1 MPILR
6 TYGDASFLGSATF
19 MAGQQTGRANRL
31 AQQRA
36 IDAQFVNE
44 RLRAREN
51 IVAMETA
58 ANLSRDRGGGG
69 YQSPRNQAEGTINDF
84 AAQRSAVRE
93 KRAFDDMQV
102 QEEQRKQQGVL
113 SALDAAYQGREK
125 DFTYHYARRRL
136 EEGQTI
142 PDRMLSGLG
151 VASASPAEAD
161 ARDQADMDG
170 QVDTVQPKTAHERGV
185 RHALTQGR
193 PSDIAPFLDQR
204 DTRSINLQGGARPLT
219 QDALEAR
226 AQLHGFADSQTDA
239 AVLEEVIK
247 SLGASKVSEEALAPL
262 RNRIN
267 QLQKEDIELK
277 APVAFEQAVGLFQ
290 TQLQAAQTKEGRTL
304 GTSER
309 RGLLARTLEQT
320 AKSYGLT
327 IEQMS
332 QFVRANDERR
342 REAEML
348 VQRAENAIV
357 QARAAVPLGGPAN
370 APGQPQ
376 PQGQPQGQP
385 QQGQPATDPQRQRRP
400 TFGRGNQE

>member
-58 ANLSRDRGGGG
+58 ANLNRDRGGHHGGG
-69 YQSPRNQAEGTINDF
+69 YHSPRNQAEGTINDF

-142 PDRMLSGLG
+142 PDRMLAGLG
-151 VASASPAEAD
+151 VASASPAEAN

-170 QVDTVQPKTAHERGV
+170 QVDTVQPKSAHERGV
-185 RHALTQGR
+185 RNALTQGR

-204 DTRSINLQGGARPLT
+204 DTRTINLQGGARPLT

-267 QLQKEDIELK
+267 QLQKEDVELK

-348 VQRAENAIV
+348 VQRAESAIV
-357 QARAAVPLGGPAN
+357 QSRAAVPLGGPAN

-385 QQGQPATDPQRQRRP
+385 ATDPQRQRRP